1 MTFTYMEETL
11 QALGKTIDALVR
23 GVAQSKANSDR
34 YIWLRDEATFA
45 ELIEFINSLQQ
56 HKDSYVDDLRNLK

>member
-1 MTFTYMEETL
+1 MTSTQMEETL

-34 YIWLRDEATFA
+34 YIWLRDKATSD
-45 ELIEFINSLQQ
+45 ELVEFINSLRQ
-56 HKDSYVDDLRNLK
+56 HRDSYVDDLRNLK

>member
-1 MTFTYMEETL
+1 MTPTQMEETL

-34 YIWLRDEATFA
+34 YIWLRDKATSA
-45 ELIEFINSLQQ
+45 ELVEFINSLRQ
-56 HKDSYVDDLRNLK
+56 HRDSYVDDLRNLK

>member
-23 GVAQSKANSDR
+23 GVAQSKDNSDR